1 MNDQQINILEIGLVV
16 PLVVYILIYL
26 RSRFRSSIKVGDV
39 VGVDFGEEVVLNRT
53 VREIRRD
60 GTIIVRAKD
69 GDYDKAVELKD
80 IYMKCSYSKTDEI
93 VEED

>member
-1 MNDQQINILEIGLVV
+1 MNDNQIGVLEVGLIV

-39 VGVDFGEEVVLNRT
+39 VGVDFGEEIVLNRT
-53 VREIRRD
+53 IREIRKD
-60 GTIIVRAKD
+60 GTIVVRAKE
-69 GDYDKAVELKD
+69 GDYDKAVELKY